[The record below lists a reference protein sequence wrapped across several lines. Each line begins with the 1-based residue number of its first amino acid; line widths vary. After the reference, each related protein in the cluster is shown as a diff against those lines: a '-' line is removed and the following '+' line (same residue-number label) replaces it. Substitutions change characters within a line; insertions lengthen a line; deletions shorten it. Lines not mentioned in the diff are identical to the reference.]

1 MVNVPDYTPEKPY
14 TEDARL
20 AKAEYIEVLV
30 QAWKELR
37 KTV

>member
-14 TEDARL
+14 TEDGRL
-20 AKAEYIEVLV
+20 AKAEYIHMLV